1 MRGPK
6 WSCCVIACVL
16 WWKETNVFKKDP
28 SCGRDQLLKKGHFPQ
43 TCHHYIINCCLVAL
57 GVFSAL
63 ISQTRKYFLTI
74 TVTPWYC
81 HTDCWAQTL
90 WCLLVWPTPRSFL
103 KKQHCPHTKYIYE
116 YQKSQIKWT
125 WLIGDLQF
133 YNDFFKD
140 MGVMKADYWVQQWA
154 KIQLKAGS
162 GQIAI
167 TGLVLVASG

>member
-90 WCLLVWPTPRSFL
+90 WCLLVWPTSRSFL
-103 KKQHCPHTKYIYE
+103 KKQHCTHTKYIYE

-125 WLIGDLQF
+125 WLIATCNSMMIFLKIWGLWRLTTEFSSEQK
-133 YNDFFKD
+133 YNWRQ
-140 MGVMKADYWVQQWA
+140 A
-154 KIQLKAGS
+154 
-162 GQIAI
+162 
-167 TGLVLVASG
+167 VAR